1 MNQISKTC
9 TQCGAPLK
17 GFKCEYC
24 DTIYYNVEDEL
35 ARLEAEIKHVQ
46 WQIEC
51 EERYYQMIAELEAAT
66 CGSSLA
72 DKAEFEYK
80 T

>member
-1 MNQISKTC
+1 MKQILKTC
-9 TQCGAPLK
+9 TQCGAPLE
-17 GFKCEYC
+17 GLKCEYC

-51 EERYYQMIAELEAAT
+51 EERYYQMIAELEVAT

-80 T
+80 I